1 MKVKIEN
8 LNNND
13 TEHEIIFRS
22 LTTYPGGIET
32 ITVLFDGFTYS
43 SRVHFDEKGRRS
55 FKHCGKTYNFEI
67 VKE

>member
-1 MKVKIEN
+1 MKVKFEN

-13 TEHEIIFRS
+13 TDHEIIFIS
-22 LTTYPGGIET
+22 LTTFPSGAET
-32 ITVLFDGFTYS
+32 ITVLFDDFTYS

-55 FKHCGKTYNFEI
+55 FKHFGKTYNFEI

>member
-1 MKVKIEN
+1 MKVEIEN

-13 TEHEIIFRS
+13 TEHEIIFGS
-22 LTTYPGGIET
+22 LTIYTSGAET
-32 ITVLFDGFTYS
+32 INVLFDGFTYS